1 MLKMAA
7 RVRGFRGPASP
18 IAPNGISRNGADRPR
33 PSSRSPHAAAETV
46 AGPPVIVPHA
56 FGAALP
62 TPGDRAVPPGVTP
75 MPNSPQA
82 LVTDA
87 VGEVSALSRAPGE
100 CSCTSSNEVP
110 ENPGCRTATGEK
122 MRSHGAGRD
131 RAVRVRAC
139 AAEHRADAAHSGR
152 LVPEVSRTPIPVCTC
167 CVGGA
172 ALYLAAGVVSGVTV
186 GVAF

>member
-1 MLKMAA
+1 MKMAA
-7 RVRGFRGPASP
+7 RVRGFRWPASP

-122 MRSHGAGRD
+122 VRSHGAGRD
-131 RAVRVRAC
+131 RRRYASVPVQRSIVRTPRTPVVLCQRCPGRRFRCARA
-139 AAEHRADAAHSGR
+139 AWEGR
-152 LVPEVSRTPIPVCTC
+152 LCTSLRESFR
-167 CVGGA
+167 G
-172 ALYLAAGVVSGVTV
+172 
-186 GVAF
+186 